1 LIAALNL
8 KTDKF
13 MSIEDRLGKVER
25 RVNTIEEAIQMSTK
39 LVISHDE
46 RLVKSLN
53 NDEDLNA
60 KFLR

>member
-1 LIAALNL
+1 
-8 KTDKF
+8 
-13 MSIEDRLGKVER
+13 MSIEDRLGKVKR
-25 RVNTIEEAIQMSTK
+25 RVNTIEEAIQISTK